1 MKEPEKIRPIAQV
14 KFSDGVDG
22 RNPHYYISYNCPN
35 CYKDIRKGDI
45 ACTKCGTFFDWS
57 KKAHLKVHYSAEWE

>member
-1 MKEPEKIRPIAQV
+1 MKEPEKIRPIAQAEYS
-14 KFSDGVDG
+14 FGNDG
-22 RNPHYYISYNCPN
+22 RDAHYYISYKCPT
-35 CYKDIRKGDI
+35 CYNSIDEDIV